1 LEQITLSDSGN
12 ILLSYPLLSFN
23 RHHPVSRTLL
33 IAGMLMLAPVC
44 RAYADNAGVALP
56 SFSTDAQS
64 APVIGQGQ
72 ATYPTIAPVAA
83 SANPAPLMVA
93 QASAAESPS
102 QQAPSLAAP
111 GSQMPVI
118 QPNNQQNVPSLAPA
132 PVAPSTSIHPTSS
145 SSGGINIPSPPP
157 PSAFSNDP
165 NQLAAQAEQAAL
177 QAQAQADL
185 DAEKKEQQHVVKS
198 YDKASTGLL
207 PLSPDQ
213 IRDFMHKLEQTQ
225 NAAQFPYEGTPKGQT
240 RIATLSLD
248 PGVEPP
254 QINLATGYVTTITMV
269 DATGEP
275 WPILDVG
282 VGGNFE
288 VSPTQ
293 AGTHVVRVM
302 PLTRVG
308 VGDLSVLLKDCP
320 TPVIFRLSA
329 GGPTVDLRYDARI
342 GKSGPGAKPQIISRP
357 RLEAGDETLTLILE
371 NAPPSAAKRLKVGGL
386 DARTKAWSVGDKV
399 YVRTPL
405 SLLSP
410 AWNASV
416 ASADGTTVYEIG
428 NAPVLLMSDNGAMVR
443 AQISRDEDHDK

>member
-1 LEQITLSDSGN
+1 MQIIYLIRGCSLPF
-12 ILLSYPLLSFN
+12 IMPQF
-23 RHHPVSRTLL
+23 RFKPVSLCLL
-33 IAGMLMLAPVC
+33 TAGLALALAEVPSC
-44 RAYADNAGVALP
+44 AQAADA
-56 SFSTDAQS
+56 TT
-64 APVIGQGQ
+64 GQGQ
-72 ATYPTIAPVAA
+72 ASYTSAPAA
-83 SANPAPLMVA
+83 MPAAPPGAMPNMGAGPAP
-93 QASAAESPS
+93 S
-102 QQAPSLAAP
+102 
-111 GSQMPVI
+111 
-118 QPNNQQNVPSLAPA
+118 
-132 PVAPSTSIHPTSS
+132 
-145 SSGGINIPSPPP
+145 GINLPSPPP

-177 QAQAQADL
+177 QAQTDA
-185 DAEKKEQQHVVKS
+185 DAEQHKREVEHSVKS
-198 YDKASTGLL
+198 YEKAATGLL
-207 PLSPDQ
+207 PLSSDQ
-213 IRDFMHKLEQTQ
+213 IRAFMHKLEETQ
-225 NAAQFPYEGTPKGQT
+225 SASVMPYEGQPKPQT

-254 QINLATGYVTTITMV
+254 QINLASGYVTTITMV

-293 AGTHVVRVM
+293 AGTHVVRIM

-308 VGDLSVLLKDCP
+308 VGDLSVLLKDLP
-320 TPVIFRLSA
+320 TPVIFRLNS
-329 GGPTVDLRYDARI
+329 GGSDVDLRYDARI
-342 GKSGPGAKPQIISRP
+342 GKLGPGAKPQIISRP

-371 NAPPSAAKRLKVGGL
+371 NAPPNGAKRVKISGL
-386 DARTKAWSVGDKV
+386 DERTKAWAMGEKV

-416 ASADGTTVYEIG
+416 ASGDGTMVYEIG
-428 NAPVLLMSDNGAMVR
+428 NAPVLLMSDNGALVR

>member
-1 LEQITLSDSGN
+1 MAGALLAVFGAPFSANAASGTAVSDAIATLS
-12 ILLSYPLLSFN
+12 
-23 RHHPVSRTLL
+23 
-33 IAGMLMLAPVC
+33 
-44 RAYADNAGVALP
+44 
-56 SFSTDAQS
+56 AQ
-64 APVIGQGQ
+64 PTGQ
-72 ATYPTIAPVAA
+72 ARTSTYPSPTPAPTQATSPALAGQPVAA
-83 SANPAPLMVA
+83 PPAV
-93 QASAAESPS
+93 S
-102 QQAPSLAAP
+102 
-111 GSQMPVI
+111 
-118 QPNNQQNVPSLAPA
+118 
-132 PVAPSTSIHPTSS
+132 
-145 SSGGINIPSPPP
+145 GINIPSPPP
-157 PSAFSNDP
+157 PSAFSSDA
-165 NQLAAQAEQAAL
+165 NQLAVQAEQAAL
-177 QAQAQADL
+177 QAQAQADN
-185 DAEKKEQQHVVKS
+185 DEHKREQEHSAKS
-198 YDKASTGLL
+198 FDKAERGLM

-213 IRDFMHKLEQTQ
+213 VRELMHRLEQTQ
-225 NAAQFPYEGTPKGQT
+225 TAAQLPYEGTPKGQT

-254 QINLATGYVTTITMV
+254 QINLNSGYVTTISMV

-308 VGDLSVLLKDCP
+308 TGDLSVLLKDLP
-320 TPVIFRLSA
+320 TPVIFRLSS
-329 GGPTVDLRYDARI
+329 GGSTVDLRYDARI
-342 GKSGPGAKPQIISRP
+342 GKMGPGAKPQIISRP

-371 NAPPSAAKRLKVGGL
+371 NAPPNAAKRVKVSGL
-386 DARTKAWSVGDKV
+386 DSRTKAWVVGDKV

-428 NAPVLLMSDNGAMVR
+428 SAPVLLMSDNGAMVR
-443 AQISRDEDHDK
+443 AQISRDEDHDR